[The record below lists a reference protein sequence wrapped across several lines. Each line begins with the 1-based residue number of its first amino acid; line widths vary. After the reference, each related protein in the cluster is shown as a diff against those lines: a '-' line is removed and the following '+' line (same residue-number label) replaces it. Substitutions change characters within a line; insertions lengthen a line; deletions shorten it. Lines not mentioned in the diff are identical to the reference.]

1 MQDRPSTS
9 PARPAPLCSRPA
21 LSPLQWAIVRRRGV
35 VKAARRPHDK
45 VGAAKGRACR
55 GACGRNPGAECAHK
69 CDAERSKACGA
80 QQESRRGA
88 ARWERMK
95 THTGSHSTR
104 RTWCST
110 PRCQPTSAAPT
121 GSGRCRCPPAS
132 AASGGWEIGEEMCS
146 TWPGLWHERLDARGT
161 CKGACLGPP
170 WARCDVVR
178 RRITGTRKARFPLPQ
193 KTHLHHLPQRAHGAQ
208 LLHVRHGE
216 LHGAVHLLVRG
227 EAAQAV
233 AYGRVRHV
241 LLHAQGPQ
249 HIAGL

>member
-1 MQDRPSTS
+1 MPS
-9 PARPAPLCSRPA
+9 CK
-21 LSPLQWAIVRRRGV
+21 RGEWW
-35 VKAARRPHDK
+35 
-45 VGAAKGRACR
+45 VG
-55 GACGRNPGAECAHK
+55 
-69 CDAERSKACGA
+69 D
-80 QQESRRGA
+80 
-88 ARWERMK
+88 
-95 THTGSHSTR
+95 
-104 RTWCST
+104 
-110 PRCQPTSAAPT
+110 
-121 GSGRCRCPPAS
+121 
-132 AASGGWEIGEEMCS
+132 GEEMCS

-178 RRITGTRKARFPLPQ
+178 HRIIGTRKARFPLPQ

-249 HIAGL
+249 HIAGLQRGARAGAAAGHGDVLGGMGRAQTRGDTWACWRECCGFVTQPQDRPYCPMALSQGCRRARMDAAGCINDRMHCHAACPPPAPQWLPTSQRAPDVP